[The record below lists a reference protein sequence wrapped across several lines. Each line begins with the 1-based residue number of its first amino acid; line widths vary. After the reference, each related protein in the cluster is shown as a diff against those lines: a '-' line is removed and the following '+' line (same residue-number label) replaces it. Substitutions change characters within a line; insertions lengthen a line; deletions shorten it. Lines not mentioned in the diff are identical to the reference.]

1 MKRIIIIII
10 SILLIFL
17 QGCQNTQLDNDLK
30 FAFITDTTGKNEQI
44 DSSIVEAFEEIQ
56 GYYNFKYKIFT
67 PKDSEDCIE
76 IINSLYVSDY
86 DLILGASYRVNNN
99 LIQTVGEYPD
109 VDIALIGND
118 EKSNWA
124 MTVDFKTE
132 ESSFLAGILAAS
144 MSKNAII
151 GYVGAY
157 QDEDADYEIGY
168 RAGAL
173 TYNPDIKIIS
183 YYTGSYN
190 NVSQGYKVANDLV
203 DMNADV
209 IFTNCGASALGIGK
223 SAIEN
228 DFYMI
233 YSDQYVSEEN
243 PKRIGTMTIDY
254 KKVALYIIDNYINKD
269 YKSGNNRFG
278 IAYDMVDLIT
288 TDDVSQ
294 EIKDVINEYRTQIR
308 KFSITIP
315 RTTKELDN
323 FDYLEFIQ

>member
-1 MKRIIIIII
+1 MKRILIIIIVI
-10 SILLIFL
+10 IFIFL

-30 FAFITDTTGKNEQI
+30 FAFVTDSTGKNEKVN
-44 DSSIVEAFEEIQ
+44 SSIIEAFEEIQ
-56 GYYNFKYKIFT
+56 SYYDFNYKTFS
-67 PKDSEDCIE
+67 PKDNEDCIE
-76 IINSLYVSDY
+76 IINSLSVSDY
-86 DLILGASYRVNNN
+86 DLIIGASYRVNNN
-99 LIQTVGEYPD
+99 LIQTIGENTAI
-109 VDIALIGND
+109 DIALIGND
-118 EKSNWA
+118 KKSNWA

-144 MSKNAII
+144 MSDNGII
-151 GYVGAY
+151 GYIGAY
-157 QDEDADYEIGY
+157 ADEDTDYEIGY

-190 NVSQGYKVANDLV
+190 NVSQGYNIANNLV
-203 DMNADV
+203 DKNTDV
-209 IFTNCGASALGIGK
+209 IFTNCGASALGVSK

-243 PKRIGTMTIDY
+243 PKSIGTMTVDY

-269 YKSGNNRFG
+269 YKAGNNRFG
-278 IAYDMVDLIT
+278 IAYDMVDLAT
-288 TDDVSQ
+288 TDIVPL

-308 KFSITIP
+308 EFSITIP
-315 RTTKELDN
+315 RTLKELDK